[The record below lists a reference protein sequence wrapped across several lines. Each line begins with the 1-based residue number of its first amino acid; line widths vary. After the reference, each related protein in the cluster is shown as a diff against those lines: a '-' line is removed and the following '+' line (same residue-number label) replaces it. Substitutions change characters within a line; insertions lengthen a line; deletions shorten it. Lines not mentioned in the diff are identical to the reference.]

1 MLTPMSHGTARG
13 WRRAVS
19 CWRTSVWRC
28 LSSRSPPTTTRRWKT
43 SFIRCRF
50 APTSCHTRES
60 LPRLR
65 GRYEMI
71 NIKLDKTG
79 GLTEALA
86 LAGEAERQEFERMLG
101 CMLCTSRGIAAA
113 LLWRRWRAS
122 LTSTA
127 RHGWRWTLSRRC
139 GSAPAC
145 FIFKPASAAD
155 RSSPAGNAPLPRRR
169 RPAGTRR

>member
-1 MLTPMSHGTARG
+1 M
-13 WRRAVS
+13 
-19 CWRTSVWRC
+19 WRC

-65 GRYEMI
+65 GRYEMV

-86 LAGEAERQEFERMLG
+86 LAGEAERQGFERMLG

-113 LLWRRWRAS
+113 LPL
-122 LTSTA
+122 
-127 RHGWRWTLSRRC
+127 
-139 GSAPAC
+139 
-145 FIFKPASAAD
+145 
-155 RSSPAGNAPLPRRR
+155 APLALR
-169 RPAGTRR
+169 

>member
-1 MLTPMSHGTARG
+1 MLEQPLPADDDSALENFVHPLPICADE
-13 WRRAVS
+13 
-19 CWRTSVWRC
+19 
-28 LSSRSPPTTTRRWKT
+28 
-43 SFIRCRF
+43 
-50 APTSCHTRES
+50 SCHTRES

-113 LLWRRWRAS
+113 LPLAPLAPS

-155 RSSPAGNAPLPRRR
+155 RSSPAGNTPLPRRR